1 MKHIYTIFLLLLS
14 ITFLFAGGGK
24 KTKDTTS
31 SSGDNDDPGKD
42 KAFCMK
48 YGTKDTLYLDI
59 DSLACPNY
67 QFNNI
72 VIEFGSPHFQIDT
85 TFTTQDTLTAVVVTI
100 DTLPINVIQP
110 KERLLLT
117 AYMSPATNAAIE
129 CSRSEIPIYVYLS
142 KEGCEGIDTTL
153 STGKCY
159 TCKADAQNQF
169 PAPKYAHFS
178 WVIDTNNHNITFSK
192 QCQYQL
198 GDTILF
204 YFGNNVVINVTNLST
219 FVETYTTLDTFE
231 AKMEIR
237 CQNHQ
242 NQCLYTAKAHIRTG
256 TTPIPL
262 PIEEIQLTTSTNNK
276 NALLSWSFIGS
287 AISYYEIQR
296 TDISPNLNQWQ
307 KIGKT
312 VAQNFTD
319 AAIEWGKT
327 YHYRIVAFD
336 MEGKSVAISNIEA
349 IMIDSEMSVSPNPTA
364 GELQIEMDTQDRQQ
378 KMYLVD
384 AIGNVLNTWEN
395 VPEKLNISHLP
406 AGRYYLKIGAG
417 SVKVLR
423 M

>member
-31 SSGDNDDPGKD
+31 SSGDNDDPGKV

-48 YGTKDTLYLDI
+48 YGTSDTIYLIKDNI
-59 DSLACPNY
+59 ACPGY
-67 QFNNI
+67 QYA
-72 VIEFGSPHFQIDT
+72 SYS
-85 TFTTQDTLTAVVVTI
+85 
-100 DTLPINVIQP
+100 LPINTNNDLTIGTITNGADTIKIPIEVASIPVNVVEPQ
-110 KERLLLT
+110 RLVLLT
-117 AYMSPATNAAIE
+117 INMSPATNAAIE
-129 CSRSEIPIYVYLS
+129 CSRSEIPIYIYLS
-142 KEGCEGIDTTL
+142 KEGCEGIDTTF

-178 WVIDTNNHNITFSK
+178 WVIDTSNQIITFSK

-204 YFGNNVVINVTNLST
+204 YFGNNVVRNVTNLST

-237 CQNHQ
+237 CQNHR
-242 NQCLYTAKAHIRTG
+242 NQCIYHAKANIRTG

-262 PIEEIQLTTSTNNK
+262 PIEEINLTTSTDNQSVF
-276 NALLSWSFIGS
+276 LHWSFMGA
-287 AISYYEIQR
+287 AINYYEIQR
-296 TDISPNLNQWQ
+296 TAISPNLNQWQ
-307 KIGKT
+307 KIGKS

-349 IMIDSEMSVSPNPTA
+349 IMMDSEMSVSPNPTA
-364 GELQIEMDTQDRQQ
+364 GELQIVMDMQDRQQ

-384 AIGNVLNTWEN
+384 AMGNVLNTWEN
-395 VPEKLNISHLP
+395 VPERLNISHLP
-406 AGRYYLKIGAG
+406 AGMYYLKIGG
-417 SVKVLR
+417 ESVKVFR